1 MALSYR
7 CLKKMFIGADMI
19 TVKEL
24 KTAISKRCQ
33 DYLADYPLATRP
45 TFHVP
50 LLAGQNFVLAHDVV
64 ADFAVPRQ
72 NLSAMDGFALGKN
85 SQLEQGSRLTIIGES
100 CAGSAFEGEV
110 LPNQAVR
117 IFTGAIVP
125 SDCDTVV
132 MQENTDFNQHT
143 DKSKAYSITL
153 SKPANHGSNIR
164 KQGEEVQKGE
174 TVLTAGK
181 RLNTADISLLAN
193 LGVASVTVAKP
204 LVVGILATGDEL
216 VTLGEPLTTLAQ
228 IYNANTPTLTTL
240 LKNLP
245 ISIKD
250 YGIIADDLAMTKKVV
265 QQAISDCDVL
275 ISTAGV
281 SVGDYDFLTQVV
293 DELGK
298 VNHYKVAMKPGKP
311 FVFGEF
317 VHQTDEHQQKQV
329 LYFGL
334 PGNPLSTVVGC
345 LQFVRPAIWQ
355 LTGTNADDLPKPLRL
370 QAICQTDIDKKS
382 GRQEFQ
388 RAFFEQTPSGE
399 FVVTPFNHQDSH
411 RVKQLSHANCLLV
424 LTVERGDVA
433 QGEMVEIQ
441 PFEWCFG

>member
-1 MALSYR
+1 
-7 CLKKMFIGADMI
+7 MI
-19 TVKEL
+19 TVDAL
-24 KTAISKRCQ
+24 KTAISQRCQ
-33 DYLADYPLATRP
+33 DYLSEYPLANRP
-45 TFHVP
+45 SFGLP
-50 LLAGQNFVLAHDVV
+50 LLLAQNFVLAQDIT
-64 ADFAVPRQ
+64 AAFDVPRQ
-72 NLSAMDGFALGKN
+72 NLSAMDGFALSLHSELTEN
-85 SQLEQGSRLTIIGES
+85 SVFDVVGES
-100 CAGSAFEGEV
+100 CAGSPFTGTLTAG
-110 LPNQAVR
+110 QAVR
-117 IFTGAIVP
+117 IFTGAVVP

-132 MQENTDFNQHT
+132 MQENTDFDKHIFDKST
-143 DKSKAYSITL
+143 DKSKTYQITL
-153 SKPANHGSNIR
+153 TKTANHNSNIR
-164 KQGEEVQKGE
+164 SQGEEIHTGE

-181 RLNTADISLLAN
+181 RLNPTDISLLAS
-193 LGVASVTVAKP
+193 LGVASVMVTKP

-216 VTLGEPLTTLAQ
+216 VSLGEPLTHLAQ
-228 IYNANTPTLTTL
+228 IYNSNTPTLRTL
-240 LKNLP
+240 LQGLP
-245 ISIKD
+245 IIIKD
-250 YGIIADDLAMTKKVV
+250 YGIVPDDLTQTKQTV

-298 VNHYKVAMKPGKP
+298 INHYKVAMKPGKP

-317 VHQTDEHQQKQV
+317 EHDDKTV

-355 LTGTNADDLPKPLRL
+355 LTGVDADDLPKPLRL
-370 QAICQTDIDKKS
+370 SAICQTDIRKKS

-388 RAFFEQTPSGE
+388 RAYFEQTPSGE
-399 FVVTPFNHQDSH
+399 LVVTPFNHQDSH
-411 RVKQLSHANCLLV
+411 RVKQLSQANCLLV